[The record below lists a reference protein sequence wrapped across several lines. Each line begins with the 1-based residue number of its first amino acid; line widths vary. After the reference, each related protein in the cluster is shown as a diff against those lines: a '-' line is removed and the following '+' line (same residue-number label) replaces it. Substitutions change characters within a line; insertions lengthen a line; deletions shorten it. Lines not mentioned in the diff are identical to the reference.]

1 MPIFTLCR
9 TTWESPNSQNAPLE
23 HHPCLKLHAS
33 YTLVVYVHGKT
44 PAMPKEWLKR
54 ASQTS
59 FFDLCVCLYTCASQ
73 DPPSKRCL
81 VGHLNSLRGP
91 WVCQMGSFSCVKSS
105 IHLVELGVAHK
116 FHKLGGLRL
125 VLSPVVG
132 CKLEALIWR
141 PIWMPTMAPIVWN
154 F

>member
-73 DPPSKRCL
+73 DPPYKRCL

-116 FHKLGGLRL
+116 FHKLGGRRL